1 MTLDELVEAVC
12 DGTADAAT
20 YEALDRLLRDDPDAQ
35 RRYLRRIDLH
45 HSLQWMTA
53 GEATADA
60 VRALRPRPVPMGRA
74 VAAVLLVAVAAGL
87 LVLPGPRVQAARPV
101 AVLMDSPGAVWEGP
115 TPTQGE
121 ALPPGRLTLRSGQAR
136 LLFYGGARALLQ
148 GPSALELTSPDSATL
163 SSGRLTLASRE
174 GEFRLAAPG
183 LDVALRAGEL
193 GLQAGDGVLLSVFEG
208 EATATV
214 ALGIP
219 VARRLIRD
227 ESLRLEPDGT
237 LIADLV
243 GAPHPFA
250 RLDGRRDPRRPAV
263 ANPGFE
269 FPRVGP
275 DGPLA
280 AAGWVLQAH
289 PLANAE
295 NMDVDAAAGA
305 VEVGGRQ
312 WGYLTARTFPDGRRF
327 HTSMHQA
334 VGVLA
339 AGATYEL
346 ELETVF
352 EGAGLSVGLYAED
365 AEPLKV
371 WPAESRRARFTYACP
386 PDHAADGRTLTLRLE
401 ARPAAGRGRVRIDD
415 VRLSVRLPEET
426 R

>member
-1 MTLDELVEAVC
+1 MTLDELIDAVC
-12 DGTADAAT
+12 NGTADAAT
-20 YEALDRLLRDDPDAQ
+20 FEALDRLLRDDPEAQ

-45 HSLQWMTA
+45 HTLQWMTA

-60 VRALRPRPVPMGRA
+60 VRALRPRRA
-74 VAAVLLVAVAAGL
+74 PAWRAAAAVLLVSAVAGL
-87 LVLPGPRVQAARPV
+87 LVLPAPREREASPV
-101 AVLMDSPGAVWEGP
+101 AVLTDTRDAVWEEPAPARGRP
-115 TPTQGE
+115 
-121 ALPPGRLTLRSGQAR
+121 LPPGRLTLRSGRAR
-136 LLFYGGARALLQ
+136 FLFYGGARALLQ
-148 GPSALELTSPDSATL
+148 GPATLDLTDGGSAAL
-163 SSGRLTLASRE
+163 SSGRLTVAARGSP
-174 GEFRLAAPG
+174 FRLSAPG
-183 LDVALRAGEL
+183 LDVVLQSGEL
-193 GLQAGDGVLLSVFEG
+193 GLRADDGVLLSVFEG
-208 EATATV
+208 EAAATV

-219 VARRLIRD
+219 VVRRLVRE

-243 GAPHPFA
+243 GAPFPFA
-250 RLDGRRDPRRPAV
+250 RIDPRRDPRRPAV

-269 FPRVGP
+269 FPRVRT

-295 NMDVDAAAGA
+295 NMDVHAAAGA
-305 VEVGGRQ
+305 LEHGGRQ
-312 WGYLTARTFPDGRRF
+312 WGYLTARTFADGRRF

-346 ELETVF
+346 ELEAVL
-352 EGAGLSVGLYAED
+352 EGAGLAVGLFSDEQ
-365 AEPLKV
+365 PLKV
-371 WPAESRRARFTYACP
+371 WSNPGGGRLRLAYTCPADH
-386 PDHAADGRTLTLRLE
+386 PDDGRTLTLRLE
-401 ARPAAGRGRVRIDD
+401 AIPVAGRGRVRVDD